1 MWGEHKQKASM
12 NLYLKKESAGESAG
26 KSAAAGLNEK
36 DPVWRGS
43 LAAEHLSA
51 KANERG
57 QLPFACSGRATC
69 EHKHMCGW
77 WPQLLQRGVVQD

>member
-1 MWGEHKQKASM
+1 M
-12 NLYLKKESAGESAG
+12 NLNLKKEPAG

-43 LAAEHLSA
+43 LAAEHLSP
-51 KANERG
+51 KVNERG

-69 EHKHMCGW
+69 EHKHVCGW

>member
-1 MWGEHKQKASM
+1 M
-12 NLYLKKESAGESAG
+12 NLYLKKESAG

-77 WPQLLQRGVVQD
+77 VASAPTAWCSAGLGMKS